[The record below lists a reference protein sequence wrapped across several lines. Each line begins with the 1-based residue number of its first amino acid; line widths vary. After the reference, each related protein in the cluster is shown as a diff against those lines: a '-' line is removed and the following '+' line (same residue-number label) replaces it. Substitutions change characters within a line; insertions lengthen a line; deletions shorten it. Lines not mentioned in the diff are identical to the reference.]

1 MCAAEKFLH
10 LNCYAVSSCP
20 NHFPKGWYYKNL
32 ISFFLLLMRQIES
45 VLWAHPFRFL
55 YLLACINF

>member
-32 ISFFLLLMRQIES
+32 ISFFSFADETD
-45 VLWAHPFRFL
+45 
-55 YLLACINF
+55 